1 MVFCEMHSPLGRLRL
16 SADDGAIT
24 SILFVD
30 EVDENPIPAEG
41 VLKEAVEQL
50 DAYFAGQLRRFD
62 LPLRAEGTEFQKKVW
77 QALKTIPYGQ
87 TASYLDIAK
96 AIGNQKAVRAV
107 GLANG
112 KNPLTIVVPC
122 HRVIGANGKL
132 VGYGGGL
139 WRKEWLLRHEGALL
153 SFS

>member
-1 MVFCEMHSPLGRLRL
+1 MVFCIIDSPVGKLRL
-16 SADDGAIT
+16 SADDGAVT

-30 EVDENPIPAEG
+30 EPVKNAATDDA
-41 VLKEAVEQL
+41 LLTEAADQL
-50 DAYFAGQLRRFD
+50 HAYFEGKLRRFD

-77 QALKTIPYGQ
+77 QALRTIPYGQ